1 MGSIDRSKSPEAR
14 TQNVFLFALN
24 RTCSH
29 VLCRLLSGQP
39 GWIQSNYHFKPAFDF
54 ARESFNWGPLNSVSN
69 EQREGVENL
78 LQGGFDEIQTELES
92 AKTKVSPIDL
102 YWSVLTTVE
111 FVHVSERTYLLHLG
125 AFQAVTA
132 HVGWSSQSSL
142 HCGPREIF

>member
-1 MGSIDRSKSPEAR
+1 MGSIDRSKSPETR

-39 GWIQSNYHFKPAFDF
+39 GWVQSNYHFKPAFDF
-54 ARESFNWGPLNSVSN
+54 ARESFNWGPLYSVSN

-142 HCGPREIF
+142 HCEPREIF